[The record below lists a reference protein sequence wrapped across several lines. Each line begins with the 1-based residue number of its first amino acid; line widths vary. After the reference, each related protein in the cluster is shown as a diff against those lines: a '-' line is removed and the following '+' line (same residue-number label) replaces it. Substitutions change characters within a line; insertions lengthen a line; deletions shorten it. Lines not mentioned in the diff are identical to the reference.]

1 MTLCETERK
10 TFSPASFTAK
20 VKTPEPLESL
30 TDFLQKFKIGPGAK
44 VELSNVDPRDCGNY
58 ESHEAALPEMLSQ
71 LHKMDQL
78 QNLMYAER
86 KRSVLV
92 VLQGLDACGKDGV
105 VRHILTGMNPAGC
118 RVIAFKQPTPED
130 LGHDF
135 LWRVHSHAPAKG
147 EVAIFNRSHYEDVLV
162 VRVHQLVPAHVWSK
176 RYDLINELERL
187 LVVENC
193 TTVLKFFLHI
203 SKDEQLARFKRRLD
217 DPARRWKISESDY
230 REREF
235 WDDYVQAFQD
245 MLHKTSTVH
254 APWFVIPSNNKWF
267 RDLAVSQIITRTL
280 EQLDMQLPETA
291 VDLAR
296 IRRRYHAAE
305 VETQASWKPSLACE
319 PAAKRESCFAEI
331 ASTVAL
337 D

>member
-1 MTLCETERK
+1 MMLCETESK
-10 TFSPASFTAK
+10 TFSRDNPMAK
-20 VKTPEPLESL
+20 VRVSVPVECLSAASSL
-30 TDFLQKFKIGPGAK
+30 LQKFKIEPGTK
-44 VELSNVDPRDCGNY
+44 VRLSNIDPCYRGDY

-105 VRHILTGMNPAGC
+105 VRHIVTGMNPAGC
-118 RVIAFKQPTPED
+118 RVIGFKQPTPED

-135 LWRVHSHAPAKG
+135 LWRVHPHVPAKG
-147 EVAIFNRSHYEDVLV
+147 EVVIFNRSHYEDVLV
-162 VRVHQLVPAHVWSK
+162 VRVHQLVPVHMWSK

-187 LVVENC
+187 LVVENY
-193 TTVLKFFLHI
+193 TTVLKFFLYI
-203 SKDEQLARFKRRLD
+203 SKDEQLVRFKRRLE

-230 REREF
+230 REREY
-235 WDDYVQAFQD
+235 WDEYVQAFQD
-245 MLHKTSTVH
+245 MLYKTSTQH
-254 APWFVIPSNNKWF
+254 APWFVIPSNHKWF

-280 EQLDMQLPETA
+280 EELDMQLPETA
-291 VDLAR
+291 VDIAR

-305 VETQASWKPSLACE
+305 LDA
-319 PAAKRESCFAEI
+319 I
-331 ASTVAL
+331 AS
-337 D
+337 